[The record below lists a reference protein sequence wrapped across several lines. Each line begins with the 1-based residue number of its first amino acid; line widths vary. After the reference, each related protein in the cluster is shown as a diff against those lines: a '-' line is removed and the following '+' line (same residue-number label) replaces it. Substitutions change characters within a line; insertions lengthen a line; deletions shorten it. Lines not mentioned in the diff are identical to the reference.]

1 MSDAKICLNCKY
13 SRIDFDCGEPL
24 EPTCWAPENTEISL
38 ITGELLQKG
47 ERLCSTQRDP
57 ESSSIRCSKD
67 GRWFQPIT
75 PLELADVTGVIKE
88 SFDEAAIVGRKLVQ
102 DIFSLWS

>member
-1 MSDAKICLNCKY
+1 MSNSKICLSCKY

-47 ERLCSTQRDP
+47 EPLCSTQRDP
-57 ESSSIRCSKD
+57 ESSSIWCSKD
-67 GRWFQPIT
+67 GSWFQPIA
-75 PLELADVTGVIKE
+75 PLELAEKRRSWE
-88 SFDEAAIVGRKLVQ
+88 ENLFK
-102 DIFSLWS
+102 IFSAYGVNNASNR